1 MRLHQLLLAI
11 VIGMAMTVSAAPLT
25 AQDAPEPIVEA
36 RFATVGGLRLE
47 YFAFGDSGI
56 PAVWVQDHHDYF
68 REATFGL
75 EQAEEW
81 VAFLERFADAFQ
93 VLAPVRRGW
102 GASDDPGY
110 GFDVATQAE
119 DLLGLLDALGIDR
132 AVFVGRTIAT
142 QELTWIAEHHPNRV
156 IGLVYL
162 GTPHV
167 MGTGQFATPT
177 PAVERWAEMYNRVAC
192 DIGVGSE
199 VDRRLQPRNSFRAH
213 FVEDSDVRI
222 NIPTLLSLHP
232 LIDREGHNLRR
243 LDWLEAGELG
253 GDDACDPEARTYFDE
268 LARSP
273 ARMAE
278 LRRAFQEEADAL
290 LSVRERM
297 ERAFGDRLTVVW
309 EPGEFGLE
317 PWYSAIRPFLER
329 LGRQ

>member
-1 MRLHQLLLAI
+1 MAIDMRRPRALLAF
-11 VIGMAMTVSAAPLT
+11 VIAVASPAAAPLA
-25 AQDAPEPIVEA
+25 AQEVQAPVVDA
-36 RFATVGGLRLE
+36 RFADVGGVRLE
-47 YFAFGDSGI
+47 YFAFGDSGL
-56 PAVWVQDHHDYF
+56 PVVWVQDHHDYF
-68 REATFGL
+68 RL

-81 VAFLERFADAFQ
+81 VSFLERFADAFR

-119 DLLGLLDALGIDR
+119 DLLGLLDALEIER

-142 QELTWIAEHHPNRV
+142 QDLTWIAEHHPERV

-162 GTPHV
+162 GTPYV
-167 MGTGQFATPT
+167 TGTGQFAAPD

-213 FVEDSDVRI
+213 FVENPDVRI

-243 LDWLEAGELG
+243 LDWLEAGKLR
-253 GDDACDPEARTYFDE
+253 GDQECDAEARAYFDE

-273 ARMAE
+273 AQIAE
-278 LRRAFQEEADAL
+278 LRRAFGEEANEL
-290 LSVRERM
+290 VRAREAM
-297 ERAFGDRLTVVW
+297 QRAFGDRLTAVW
-309 EPGEFGLE
+309 ESGEFGLE
-317 PWYSAIRPFLER
+317 PWYSIIRPFLES
-329 LGRQ
+329 LKQQ

>member
-1 MRLHQLLLAI
+1 MRSPILLLAI
-11 VIGMAMTVSAAPLT
+11 GIGVATSSAAPLA
-25 AQDAPEPIVEA
+25 AQDAQSPIVDA
-36 RFATVGGLRLE
+36 RFADVGGLRLE

-56 PAVWVQDHHDYF
+56 PVVWVQDHHDYF
-68 REATFGL
+68 RQATFGL

-81 VAFLERFADAFQ
+81 VAFLKRFADAFR

-119 DLLGLLDALGIDR
+119 DLLGLLDNLGIER
-132 AVFVGRTIAT
+132 AIFVGRTIAT
-142 QELTWIAEHHPNRV
+142 QDLTWIAEHHPERV

-167 MGTGQFATPT
+167 TGTGQFATPS
-177 PAVERWAEMYNRVAC
+177 PAVKRWAEMYNRAAC

-199 VDRRLQPRNSFRAH
+199 VDRRLQPRNAFRAH

-253 GDDACDPEARTYFDE
+253 GDQQCDAEARAYFEE

-273 ARMAE
+273 ARIAE
-278 LRRAFQEEADAL
+278 LRRAFQEEANGL
-290 LSVRERM
+290 VRVQEAM
-297 ERAFGDRLTVVW
+297 ERAYGDRLTVVW
-309 EPGEFGLE
+309 EPGGFGLE
-317 PWYSAIRPFLER
+317 QWYSTIRPFLES
-329 LGRQ
+329 LQQQ